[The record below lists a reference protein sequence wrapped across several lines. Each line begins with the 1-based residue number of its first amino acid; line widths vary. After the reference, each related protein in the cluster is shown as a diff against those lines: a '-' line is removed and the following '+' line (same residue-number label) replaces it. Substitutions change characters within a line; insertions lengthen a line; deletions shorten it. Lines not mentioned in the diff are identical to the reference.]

1 MVKGGLNMK
10 YINPRWL
17 IPETRKQ
24 IEVDCLNNDG
34 TRQRSIIPRDERNS
48 DYQSLLIQHSIEII
62 EKNTQESVRIWREE
76 KARRDQEDR
85 EKDERAHNEA
95 LFLAKLEIFDMDEV
109 KNSTNKDLKRQIRKS
124 KNKTEVLIN
133 AIIGII
139 NERNKTN

>member
-1 MVKGGLNMK
+1 MVKGGLKMK

-17 IPETRKQ
+17 VPETRKQ
-24 IEVDCLNNDG
+24 IEVDCLNDDG
-34 TRQRSIIPRDERNS
+34 TKQRSIIPRDEGNS
-48 DYQSLLIQHSIEII
+48 DYKSLLLQHSIETI
-62 EKNTQESVRIWREE
+62 EKNTQEAVRIWREE
-76 KARRDQEDR
+76 KARKAQQDK
-85 EKDERAHNEA
+85 EKDERARNEE

-133 AIIGII
+133 AIIGIM